1 MSRLHLLAITGL
13 LARGGLLASS
23 GLLAG
28 GRSLL
33 GNGEKREA
41 GQNRKTDR
49 PGNQGLSS
57 HLTAPIQPHQ
67 KSKAPVS
74 IPSSVVGTRNSEGES
89 VDKYSK
95 RCCAA
100 ATEGC
105 AARWGTGPLK
115 AVIYHCILYLVLTIT
130 AIILHNYTRV
140 RGIVGGTAQTAAT
153 LFPAVTCGWLP
164 GGLYLP
170 HARYRRETEMVEER
184 SGCARISLR

>member
-1 MSRLHLLAITGL
+1 MSRLHLLG
-13 LARGGLLASS
+13 SS
-23 GLLAG
+23 GLLGSGAL
-28 GRSLL
+28 LL

-41 GQNRKTDR
+41 GQNRRKTDR
-49 PGNQGLSS
+49 PGTQVLSA

-67 KSKAPVS
+67 KSNAVS

-105 AARWGTGPLK
+105 AARWGTRPLK

>member
-28 GRSLL
+28 GRPLL

-49 PGNQGLSS
+49 PGNQGLPS

-67 KSKAPVS
+67 KSNAVS

-105 AARWGTGPLK
+105 AARWGTRPL
-115 AVIYHCILYLVLTIT
+115 
-130 AIILHNYTRV
+130 R
-140 RGIVGGTAQTAAT
+140 
-153 LFPAVTCGWLP
+153 P
-164 GGLYLP
+164 
-170 HARYRRETEMVEER
+170 
-184 SGCARISLR
+184 